1 MDSDMFTTGVSDRTK
16 HWVWGKGTERE
27 TEKQSLSGSYDVCYH
42 ITSMLSYI
50 CAWRQSDKKMI
61 KTFMIRGES
70 PSHTSSQRNHRSKR
84 TAGHVKGAASLMEP
98 KSSISARSTT

>member
-1 MDSDMFTTGVSDRTK
+1 
-16 HWVWGKGTERE
+16 
-27 TEKQSLSGSYDVCYH
+27 
-42 ITSMLSYI
+42 
-50 CAWRQSDKKMI
+50 MI

-98 KSSISARSTT
+98 KSSISARSTTCDAHTVRRSSGTSVSRDEAAEKGRKAGGEACSFTSI